1 MEPLIV
7 MKKAL
12 NTNTFLLALLL
23 IDSSLSKQWAR
34 LHALFFGRHMKTIEG
49 VNTYGNA
56 CMLVLVVWSKK
67 MWHRNTSIA
76 SSIHLCVYYLYR
88 VLSPFFKAKLLR
100 KSKPLPEKAGLNFS
114 LSDSMHVMRTIHKCI
129 LHTRYWCISIPH
141 AGSNAQPLA
150 FLHIPQ
156 LPRACIDREKNSQ
169 QFWK

>member
-1 MEPLIV
+1 
-7 MKKAL
+7 
-12 NTNTFLLALLL
+12 
-23 IDSSLSKQWAR
+23 
-34 LHALFFGRHMKTIEG
+34 
-49 VNTYGNA
+49 
-56 CMLVLVVWSKK
+56 
-67 MWHRNTSIA
+67 MWYRNTSIA

-150 FLHIPQ
+150 FLHIRITAAPSLYGQ
-156 LPRACIDREKNSQ
+156 GKKFPTILKINSWNIIPIQ
-169 QFWK
+169 PFFIETKKKYWGLVVHLQKSPPNLGWIGCVSQVINPTNLNISFQFQWKMVVC

>member
-1 MEPLIV
+1 
-7 MKKAL
+7 
-12 NTNTFLLALLL
+12 
-23 IDSSLSKQWAR
+23 
-34 LHALFFGRHMKTIEG
+34 
-49 VNTYGNA
+49 
-56 CMLVLVVWSKK
+56 
-67 MWHRNTSIA
+67 MWHQNTSIA

-150 FLHIPQ
+150 FLHIRITAAPSLYWQ
-156 LPRACIDREKNSQ
+156 GKKFPTILKINSWNIIPIQ
-169 QFWK
+169 PFFIETKKKYWGLLEGWWYNYRNLHQIWDELAVWARW